1 MKHTIGL
8 ESLKPTI
15 EVEYRIRPNMLEDGT
30 FDNVPKNA
38 VGAYVS
44 QSFPTVSPYGDY
56 RMSTVSFNIF
66 VGLKISIDNVY
77 NETKST
83 KTKKNLNEMK
93 AKEYKEIVVLNYPY
107 DNSEEIRPIKFGEIV
122 VSSNQELA
130 ELLSKIYKEYNSITK
145 DIRNSQKEI
154 DESIRRPL

>member
-1 MKHTIGL
+1 
-8 ESLKPTI
+8 
-15 EVEYRIRPNMLEDGT
+15 
-30 FDNVPKNA
+30 
-38 VGAYVS
+38 
-44 QSFPTVSPYGDY
+44 
-56 RMSTVSFNIF
+56 MSTVSFNIF